1 MLNFVIFEN
10 HMLKIYIKINFCQRY
25 SNAIV
30 QELSNGYEIRLIKNK
45 NNWNSLRR
53 IMTIIINKIHDI

>member
-10 HMLKIYIKINFCQRY
+10 LILKIYIKINFYQRY

-30 QELSNGYEIRLIKNK
+30 KELSNGYEIRLIENK
-45 NNWNSLRR
+45 NN
-53 IMTIIINKIHDI
+53 